1 MRAYWYKMIL
11 LFAHFKKK
19 NQQMFTKF
27 FLPLFIAPRLSTTP
41 GQAGQHSMRL
51 TGHGRVMKATPPSF
65 GALTTA
71 WAALGQKSFVKMWVV
86 LGTKRSQGFIQ
97 FSCDICCL
105 CYKAEVKVKKKKC
118 TNVWLFCV
126 SVSGSHSAMP
136 TLATCLMMDQT
147 QQDSAS
153 ASTVLPSHLKPEKTT
168 NLMRMSVT
176 DGLFIKT
183 LKKKNRTSLKNF
195 PFVFCGGV

>member
-11 LFAHFKKK
+11 LFAHFLKK

-97 FSCDICCL
+97 FSCDTCCL
-105 CYKAEVKVKKKKC
+105 CYKAEVKVKKKKVHKRLTFLC
-118 TNVWLFCV
+118 FCIWV
-126 SVSGSHSAMP
+126 TQCDAHLGHVFDDGPDPTGQRFCINSVALTFKTRENDKP
-136 TLATCLMMDQT
+136 DEDECNWWTLHQ
-147 QQDSAS
+147 
-153 ASTVLPSHLKPEKTT
+153 
-168 NLMRMSVT
+168 N
-176 DGLFIKT
+176 I
-183 LKKKNRTSLKNF
+183 KKKTG
-195 PFVFCGGV
+195 PV

>member
-1 MRAYWYKMIL
+1 M
-11 LFAHFKKK
+11 
-19 NQQMFTKF
+19 
-27 FLPLFIAPRLSTTP
+27 TP

-71 WAALGQKSFVKMWVV
+71 WAALGQKSFVK
-86 LGTKRSQGFIQ
+86 I
-97 FSCDICCL
+97 
-105 CYKAEVKVKKKKC
+105 
-118 TNVWLFCV
+118 
-126 SVSGSHSAMP
+126 AMP

-168 NLMRMSVT
+168 NLMRMSET
-176 DGLFIKT
+176 DGLNQNI
-183 LKKKNRTSLKNF
+183 KKKTG
-195 PFVFCGGV
+195 PV

>member
-11 LFAHFKKK
+11 LFAHLKKK

-71 WAALGQKSFVKMWVV
+71 WAALGQKSFVKM
-86 LGTKRSQGFIQ
+86 
-97 FSCDICCL
+97 
-105 CYKAEVKVKKKKC
+105 
-118 TNVWLFCV
+118 
-126 SVSGSHSAMP
+126 
-136 TLATCLMMDQT
+136 
-147 QQDSAS
+147 
-153 ASTVLPSHLKPEKTT
+153 
-168 NLMRMSVT
+168 
-176 DGLFIKT
+176 
-183 LKKKNRTSLKNF
+183 
-195 PFVFCGGV
+195 

>member
-1 MRAYWYKMIL
+1 
-11 LFAHFKKK
+11 
-19 NQQMFTKF
+19 MFTKF

-97 FSCDICCL
+97 FSCDTCCL
-105 CYKAEVKVKKKKC
+105 CYKAEVKVKKMC
-118 TNVWLFCV
+118 TNVWLFYV

-183 LKKKNRTSLKNF
+183 LKKKQDQFKELPFCFLWGGLKWKAMWCA
-195 PFVFCGGV
+195 VGWIVG